1 MALRESFKA
10 TSVQT
15 IKLAEMNAIPNTE
28 DLRYMLT
35 ECTMQR
41 KPVLLPFK
49 NPSNG
54 LGFVVKVSPAV
65 GESGPRWTFERVTGN
80 TQSVMWT
87 RETREVAMIQ
97 GKLAIDTIYREPIT
111 SAQAEV
117 NLGAQAE
124 INSPA
129 AESLPIGNNNHFDAD
144 TLDDL
149 NALESSIAAQ
159 NSLTPVLMPPSP
171 PAATTDFPRHSGSF
185 LAVPAPQGNSPEGA
199 DGTTT
204 LETTTI
210 ETTPIAP
217 QFGFIEPPNYTQ
229 DAATNWFCSFGTS
242 ETSALPAPAQFDSKL
257 LGRVVASLTDPKTYL
272 ATYGAFT
279 YFLLRQH
286 AQYQMSQTSF
296 AVAVFEIIIKQ
307 NGEEMLLPRET
318 FRQVAERIRPLMSP
332 LDVAAHVS
340 AGEFAV
346 LLCSSDGADALRFAR
361 SLYGTLAGQSLLPEG
376 VAAEEAVVVGVATCP
391 GTCKDPGELLAAA
404 REAKEAALV
413 SSRPYLLFP

>member
-54 LGFVVKVSPAV
+54 LGFVVKVSPAI

-80 TQSVMWT
+80 TQSVVWT

-97 GKLAIDTIYREPIT
+97 GKLAIDTIYREPNT
-111 SAQAEV
+111 SAQTEASTANTDTVTGSQAEANIV
-117 NLGAQAE
+117 AQAE
-124 INSPA
+124 ANA
-129 AESLPIGNNNHFDAD
+129 AD

-171 PAATTDFPRHSGSF
+171 PATTTDFPRHSGSF

-204 LETTTI
+204 V

-242 ETSALPAPAQFDSKL
+242 ETSALPAPAQFDAKL

-272 ATYGAFT
+272 ATYGAFA

-376 VAAEEAVVVGVATCP
+376 VTAEEAVVVGVAACP
-391 GTCKDPGELLAAA
+391 ETCKDPGELLAAA
-404 REAKEAALV
+404 REAKEAALC

>member
-54 LGFVVKVSPAV
+54 LGFVVKVSPAI

-80 TQSVMWT
+80 TQSVVWT

-97 GKLAIDTIYREPIT
+97 GKLAIDTIYREPNTSAQTEASTANTDTIT
-111 SAQAEV
+111 SAQAEANIV
-117 NLGAQAE
+117 AQAE
-124 INSPA
+124 ANA
-129 AESLPIGNNNHFDAD
+129 AD
-144 TLDDL
+144 TLDNL

-171 PAATTDFPRHSGSF
+171 PTTTTDFPRHSGSF

-204 LETTTI
+204 V

-242 ETSALPAPAQFDSKL
+242 ETSALPAPAQFDAKL

-272 ATYGAFT
+272 ATYGAFA

-376 VAAEEAVVVGVATCP
+376 VTAEEAVVVGVAACP
-391 GTCKDPGELLAAA
+391 ETCKDPGELLAAA
-404 REAKEAALV
+404 REAKEAALC

>member
-10 TSVQT
+10 TSIQT

-54 LGFVVKVSPAV
+54 LGFAVKVSPAI

-80 TQSVMWT
+80 TQNIVWT

-97 GKLAIDTIYREPIT
+97 GKLVIDTIYTGE
-111 SAQAEV
+111 SQAQVSTPE
-117 NLGAQAE
+117 QA
-124 INSPA
+124 STQ
-129 AESLPIGNNNHFDAD
+129 G
-144 TLDDL
+144 
-149 NALESSIAAQ
+149 
-159 NSLTPVLMPPSP
+159 PVLTARPTPPQGPVFTPDS
-171 PAATTDFPRHSGSF
+171 PRHSGSF
-185 LAVPAPQGNSPEGA
+185 SAVPAPQGNSP
-199 DGTTT
+199 DGGSSSDWANSLDWGHSPSEVDSATTT
-204 LETTTI
+204 LETLPVPT
-210 ETTPIAP
+210 

-229 DAATNWFCSFGTS
+229 NGATNWFCSFAAPQ
-242 ETSALPAPAQFDSKL
+242 ESALPAPAQFDSKL

-272 ATYGAFT
+272 ATYGAFA

-286 AQYQMSQTSF
+286 AQYQMTNAGF

-318 FRQVAERIRPLMSP
+318 FRQVAERIRALMSP

-361 SLYGTLAGQSLLPEG
+361 SLYGTLTGQSLLPAG
-376 VAAEEAVVVGVATCP
+376 VTAEETVVVGVAACP
-391 GTCKDPGELLAAA
+391 ETCKGPGELLAAA
-404 REAKEAALV
+404 REAKEAAIC